1 MSAYAGR
8 MDADG
13 IHGQLDT
20 LILATLKRGE
30 AHGYAIIA
38 ALREHSGERLD
49 LPSGTVYPALRRLE
63 RAGRVSGRWTQAS
76 GRRRRVYAIT
86 EDGLKAHYQ
95 GRESWQTLREVMTAV
110 LGT

>member
-1 MSAYAGR
+1 

-20 LILATLKRGE
+20 LILATLKHGE

-38 ALREHSGERLD
+38 ALKESSGEQLD

-63 RAGRVSGRWTQAS
+63 RAGYAAGKWTQAS

-86 EDGLKAHYQ
+86 DEGLAALAK
-95 GRESWQTLREVMTAV
+95 GRENWLALREVMSAV
-110 LGT
+110 LGP

>member
-1 MSAYAGR
+1 

-30 AHGYAIIA
+30 AHGYAIIT
-38 ALREHSGERLD
+38 ALKELSGDRLD

-63 RAGRVSGRWTQAS
+63 RAGSISGTWTVGE
-76 GRRRRVYAIT
+76 GRRRRVYALT
-86 EDGLKAHYQ
+86 EDGLKALEK
-95 GRESWQTLREVMTAV
+95 GLGDWRSLREVMGAV

>member
-1 MSAYAGR
+1 

-20 LILATLKRGE
+20 LILATLRRGE
-30 AHGYAIIA
+30 AHGYAIIT

-63 RAGRVSGRWTQAS
+63 RAGSISGTWSQDT
-76 GRRRRVYAIT
+76 GRRRRVYALT
-86 EDGLKAHYQ
+86 EDGLKALDK
-95 GRESWQTLREVMTAV
+95 GVRDWRSLREVMSAV
-110 LGT
+110 LGA

>member
-1 MSAYAGR
+1 

-30 AHGYAIIA
+30 AHGYAIIT

-63 RAGRVSGRWTQAS
+63 RAGHVSGKWTQSS

-86 EDGLKAHYQ
+86 DDGLTALDK
-95 GRESWQTLREVMTAV
+95 GRQSWLTLREVMTAV